1 MMDGK
6 QKLGTPDGDF
16 ENDLAVT
23 LAVLARSVERL
34 SGQLEELTEALEECG
49 AGRTYIFGRD

>member
-1 MMDGK
+1 
-6 QKLGTPDGDF
+6 
-16 ENDLAVT
+16 V
-23 LAVLARSVERL
+23 ARNLERV

>member
-6 QKLGTPDGDF
+6 QKLGTPDGDLPL
-16 ENDLAVT
+16 DLACA
-23 LAVLARSVERL
+23 LAAVARNLERV